1 MADGLGH
8 REQPG
13 GLALQADAADIRL
26 GSRLG
31 EPVGDFLVEGAGEDH
46 LGHFHGRCVG
56 DPEAVDEGGFH
67 ARLFQH
73 ARNLRS
79 AALDPNLYGALL
91 QARDGAWEMLWQA
104 APEGSPERAKLEAE
118 MLAAAGLPT
127 AVAAHAHDESHDG
140 YIEQETELAF
150 SRTGR
155 DVGTPII
162 TFRPGRADEGSFFG
176 PVISAIPRGDAAT
189 RLWDAIEVIATSS
202 GMSELKRSNRAS
214 PDFG

>member
-1 MADGLGH
+1 MA
-8 REQPG
+8 
-13 GLALQADAADIRL
+13 
-26 GSRLG
+26 
-31 EPVGDFLVEGAGEDH
+31 F
-46 LGHFHGRCVG
+46 
-56 DPEAVDEGGFH
+56 
-67 ARLFQH
+67 
-73 ARNLRS
+73 
-79 AALDPNLYGALL
+79 
-91 QARDGAWEMLWQA
+91 M
-104 APEGSPERAKLEAE
+104 AE

-189 RLWDAIEVIATSS
+189 RLWDAIEIIATSS